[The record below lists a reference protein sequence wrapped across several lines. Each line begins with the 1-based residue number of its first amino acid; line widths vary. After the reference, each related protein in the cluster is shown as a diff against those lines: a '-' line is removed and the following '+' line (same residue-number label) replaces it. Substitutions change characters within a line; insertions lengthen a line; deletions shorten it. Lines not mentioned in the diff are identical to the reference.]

1 MKNIFYFL
9 LLSTVIISCGV
20 KVPYTTAIRDEFG
33 LDTDAEMKKLQFY
46 TSSTIILKQAVR
58 SNSDISTDDNG
69 ALVSSSSSEKETI
82 IIPSNT
88 KCVFDGFGTKGELKV
103 RFESGSEK
111 TLTFVPKG
119 TRSKRFY
126 FYADWKNPKG
136 PKVKYGKNLYTVDRY
151 QSTPQNTYLKIV
163 KKSFRKTKSKQRVI
177 KGMDVN

>member
-1 MKNIFYFL
+1 MKKIFYIL

-33 LDTDAEMKKLQFY
+33 LDTDAEMKKIQFY
-46 TSSTIILKQAVR
+46 TSSTIILNQAVK
-58 SNSDISTDDNG
+58 SNSDISTDENG

-82 IIPSNT
+82 IIPGNT
-88 KCVFDGFGTKGELKV
+88 KCVFDSFGPKNELKV
-103 RFESGSEK
+103 RFESGTGK

-126 FYADWKNPKG
+126 FSADWKNPKG
-136 PKVKYGKNLYTVDRY
+136 PKIKYGKSIYSVDRVRT
-151 QSTPQNTYLKIV
+151 SPTSTYLQVV
-163 KKSFRKTKSKQRVI
+163 KKSFRKTKRKERVI